1 MSATFQNHQV
11 LGRSARSPYLS
22 KGKVIFAT
30 IVTEEYAGSKREP
43 FVSYVDF
50 RVFVQGESDAN
61 VARVMRA
68 LEKGNSVAIK
78 QGRLQNMPT
87 TDMVTK
93 EDGTQ
98 VPRQEL
104 VFVVNPNDIE
114 INAYTEANK
123 TAGTQTVTVEAEAVP
138 VNVPVQ

>member
-1 MSATFQNHQV
+1 MSLTFQNHQL
-11 LGRSARSPYLS
+11 LGRSARKPHLTE
-22 KGKVIFAT
+22 GKVIFAT
-30 IVTEEYAGSKREP
+30 IVTEDYAGKNRDP

-50 RVFVQGESDAN
+50 RVFVKNESQAN
-61 VARVMRA
+61 IDRLMRT
-68 LEKGNSVAIK
+68 LEKGNSFGIK

-93 EDGTQ
+93 ADGTQ

-104 VFVVNPNDIE
+104 AFIVDPNDIE

-123 TAGTQTVTVEAEAVP
+123 PASTQAVAVEAEAVP

>member
-1 MSATFQNHQV
+1 MSATYQNHQL

-22 KGKVIFAT
+22 NGKVIFAT
-30 IVTEEYAGSKREP
+30 IVTEDYAGKNRDP

-50 RVFVQGESDAN
+50 RVFVKGESEAN
-61 VARVMRA
+61 VARLMRTLA
-68 LEKGNSVAIK
+68 KGNSFAIK

-104 VFVVNPNDIE
+104 AFIVDPNDIV

-123 TAGTQTVTVEAEAVP
+123 PASTQAVAVEAEAVP